1 MNKNLKQ
8 AMDLAAPTNTDAR
21 DSKSHANGQERTMLN
36 PVLSETELSSQK
48 ETPQEA
54 SAKNDALHP
63 LLS

>member
-48 ETPQEA
+48 
-54 SAKNDALHP
+54 
-63 LLS
+63 